1 MIHTKYTF
9 HQRAFWCSSTFGRL
23 PSNERRWYRPPHHMQ
38 SSLSNP
44 DAHLEQSLVATLPIN
59 SGGQCNQTSL
69 HPHDPHENLQLSQGA
84 CSLWWKHQ
92 VSKVLLDLSFHAMQ
106 CATPQG
112 SYSSTT
118 ATDSCKNGKHVKMSY
133 DVSRHHVLFWNFSKY
148 LWLASKSCRTS
159 GSNSVTLVV

>member
-1 MIHTKYTF
+1 MIHWNIRSIK
-9 HQRAFWCSSTFGRL
+9 WSSSTFGRL

-44 DAHLEQSLVATLPIN
+44 NAHLEQSLVATLPIN

-112 SYSSTT
+112 SYSFMT
-118 ATDSCKNGKHVKMSY
+118 ATDSLDMAN
-133 DVSRHHVLFWNFSKY
+133 VSRCLTMSHVIM
-148 LWLASKSCRTS
+148 SCSGTS
-159 GSNSVTLVV
+159 PSIYDWHQSPAGPVEGTICWKTV